1 MIQTQVRE
9 LGRIGMLFGQILG
22 SLSLRRGQF
31 RDIVI
36 QCYTVGAR
44 SLPIIA
50 VGGLFVGLVIS
61 LQGYRALEVIG
72 ASSALGTAIGIP
84 LYRELGPVLAAIL
97 FCGRAGSSM
106 AAELGLMRATDQ
118 ITALSM
124 MAIDPIGKVVAPRFV
139 AGVVALPLLTAVF
152 CAFAILGAYLQ
163 AVWVLGID
171 SGFFW
176 SALQGS
182 VDFVDDF
189 GQCFTKATAFG
200 FACTLI
206 AVHVGYS
213 AEPTIEGTSI
223 ATTRSVV
230 LGSLMVLFLDFVLGA
245 TLY

>member
-1 MIQTQVRE
+1 MRDWIAGF
-9 LGRIGMLFGQILG
+9 GRIALFQLRIL
-22 SLSLRRGQF
+22 LSLRPRPGLLT
-31 RDIVI
+31 DIAHQI
-36 QCYTVGAR
+36 YTVGAR

-61 LQGYRALEVIG
+61 LQGYRALETIG
-72 ASSALGTAIGIP
+72 AGSALGTAIGIP

-124 MAIDPIGKVVAPRFV
+124 MAIDPVGKVVAPRFV
-139 AGVVALPLLTAVF
+139 AGVISVPLLTAVF
-152 CAFAILGAYLQ
+152 CAFAILGGYLQ

-176 SALQGS
+176 GSLRNS
-182 VDFVDDF
+182 VDLVEDL
-189 GQCFTKATAFG
+189 GQCFTKAGFFG
-200 FACTLI
+200 VACTLI
-206 AVHVGYS
+206 ATHVGYH
-213 AEPTIEGTSI
+213 AEPTIEGTSV
-223 ATTRSVV
+223 ATTHAVV
-230 LGSLMVLFLDFVLGA
+230 QGSLLVLFLDFILTA

>member
-1 MIQTQVRE
+1 MNALLRE
-9 LGRIGMLFGQILG
+9 IGRLGIFQWRILLAI
-22 SLSLRRGQF
+22 SLRRGQF
-31 RDIVI
+31 ADIVA
-36 QCYTVGAR
+36 QCYSVGAR
-44 SLPIIA
+44 SLPIVA

-124 MAIDPIGKVVAPRFV
+124 MAIDPVGKVVVPRFV
-139 AGVVALPLLTAVF
+139 AGVIGLPLLTAVF
-152 CAFAILGAYLQ
+152 CAFAIFGGYLQ

-171 SGFFW
+171 AGFFW
-176 SALQGS
+176 SALRDS
-182 VDFVDDF
+182 VDLVDDF
-189 GQCFTKATAFG
+189 GQCFTKAGFFG
-200 FACTLI
+200 LATTLI
-206 AVHVGYS
+206 ATHVGYH

-230 LGSLMVLFLDFVLGA
+230 HGSLMVLFLDFILSA